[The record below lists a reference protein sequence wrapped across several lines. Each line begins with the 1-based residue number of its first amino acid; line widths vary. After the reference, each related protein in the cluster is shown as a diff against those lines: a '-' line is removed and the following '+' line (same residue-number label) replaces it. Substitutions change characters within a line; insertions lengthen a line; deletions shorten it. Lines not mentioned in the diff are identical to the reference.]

1 MSTRHQPAS
10 ILRII
15 AKLLLHIV
23 FVIAAFIMAGGIYF
37 WIGWPVPAREFAGI
51 AVFPVALLL
60 WFWPGKSKLIRRI
73 GLGLIMIAFFAVY
86 YTKPPAPQDWV
97 PLHER
102 RASAVFDGDSVTIH
116 NFRDAEHHSD
126 APVEVRWRDQSFDLS
141 DVETAELIIQ
151 PFGDGPFLT
160 HIFITFGFENGE
172 QLAVSVEARRVS
184 WDRFQPLGGFFRNF
198 ETYPV
203 FGTERDLIGKRLAH
217 VPPEEMY
224 FYPLQ
229 LTPDEVRSVLEDLLR
244 FSTDLSETPDF
255 YDTLEES
262 CFTGLVNQSRELK
275 SRIPS
280 WDIRRWIPGYALP
293 LMRDHGLI
301 SDELPL
307 VEQQMRAHLPNDV
320 PHPFSFETDRDFS
333 LYLREQLDEEA

>member
-1 MSTRHQPAS
+1 MSESHRLTPCLKGLAM
-10 ILRII
+10 L
-15 AKLLLHIV
+15 ALHAW
-23 FVIAAFIMAGGIYF
+23 VIFAAITLAGGTYY
-37 WIGWPVPAREFAGI
+37 WIGWPQPAREIIGLGA
-51 AVFPVALLL
+51 FPILLAL
-60 WFWPGKSKLIRRI
+60 WFWPGRSQLVRRGVALTAI
-73 GLGLIMIAFFAVY
+73 LAFMAAY
-86 YTKPPAPQDWV
+86 YTKPPASQDWV

-102 RASAVFDGDSVTIH
+102 RASAEFSGDLVTIH
-116 NFRDAEHHSD
+116 NFRDAIHHSD
-126 APVEVRWRDQSFDLS
+126 APVEVDWRDETFDLS
-141 DVETAELIIQ
+141 RVETAELIIQ

-160 HIFITFGFENGE
+160 HIFITFGFDDGT

-184 WDRFQPLGGFFRNF
+184 WDRFQPIGGFFRFF

-224 FYPLQ
+224 FYPLL
-229 LTPDEVRSVLEDLLR
+229 LTPQETRSVLEDLLR
-244 FSTDLSETPDF
+244 FTTDLAETPDF

-262 CFTGLVNQSRELK
+262 CFTGLVNQSSVLK

-301 SDELPL
+301 SNALPL
-307 VEQQMRAHLPNDV
+307 AEQQARAHLPNDV
-320 PHPFSFETDRDFS
+320 PHPFSFETDRAFS
-333 LYLREQLDEEA
+333 LYLREQLR